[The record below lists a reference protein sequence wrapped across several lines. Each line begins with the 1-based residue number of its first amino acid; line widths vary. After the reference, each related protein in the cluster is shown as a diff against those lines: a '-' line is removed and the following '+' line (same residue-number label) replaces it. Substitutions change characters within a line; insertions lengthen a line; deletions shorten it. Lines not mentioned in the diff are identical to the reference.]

1 MDANRYSK
9 HHKEMVEKEP
19 YTPTAPQMQEREY
32 VRMLWQKLLDAYIKP
47 YGPRE
52 VNLPSNVRD
61 HLLSLPVTAAPPD
74 PLELEPAVKIIYE
87 LMDESVLVP
96 FLNSVAPSRASNTYT
111 DSWMTDDVNTTD
123 YNMSASMDERS
134 LSPAES
140 RNKRDGSPPTSR
152 HDFSLTHGLS
162 HRTSQQSHLTAA
174 LGLTGITRLSTYIS
188 GTSATSSNE
197 APDSLTD
204 ESTDS
209 PSTSGS
215 ALEPMTPPSTP
226 PTSHVGFRDISPV
239 TSPNTN
245 HRLEGSSWKK
255 MGAKLGWKKSR
266 SGHGSGSSTTS
277 SSRYPLKEAN
287 EDGAYNS
294 L

>member
-9 HHKEMVEKEP
+9 HYKEMVEKEP
-19 YTPTAPQMQEREY
+19 RTPISPQMQECEY
-32 VRMLWQKLLDAYIKP
+32 VRMLWQKLLDAYITP
-47 YGPRE
+47 NGPRE

-61 HLLSLPVTAAPPD
+61 HLLALPSTVFPPD

-96 FLNSVAPSRASNTYT
+96 FLNSVAPSRGSHTYT
-111 DSWMTDDVNTTD
+111 DPSASDDASTNE
-123 YNMSASMDERS
+123 YNMSASLDERS
-134 LSPAES
+134 LSPAKS
-140 RNKRDGSPPTSR
+140 RNRRDGSPPTSR
-152 HDFSLTHGLS
+152 HDLS

-188 GTSATSSNE
+188 GSSTTSSNE

-204 ESTDS
+204 DSTES

-226 PTSHVGFRDISPV
+226 PTSHLGFRDMSPV
-239 TSPNTN
+239 TSPNTH
-245 HRLEGSSWKK
+245 HRLDGSSWKK
-255 MGAKLGWKKSR
+255 MSAKLGWKKGR

-277 SSRYPLKEAN
+277 SSRQLKETN
-287 EDGAYNS
+287 EDGTYNS